1 VQLAAKTWKLSSSE
15 WRTQHVRIAVSP
27 SVDLRYGLVK
37 TARRVVPRGNFEAGP
52 KENQVGGGVWM
63 IEAKMN
69 PINGIPIRKAA
80 TVLSSTPTCSKKS
93 RLVEYFLASGLDGG
107 WSGFMAL

>member
-1 VQLAAKTWKLSSSE
+1 
-15 WRTQHVRIAVSP
+15 
-27 SVDLRYGLVK
+27 
-37 TARRVVPRGNFEAGP
+37 
-52 KENQVGGGVWM
+52 M

-80 TVLSSTPTCSKKS
+80 TVFSSTPICSKKS

>member
-1 VQLAAKTWKLSSSE
+1 
-15 WRTQHVRIAVSP
+15 
-27 SVDLRYGLVK
+27 
-37 TARRVVPRGNFEAGP
+37 
-52 KENQVGGGVWM
+52 M

-93 RLVEYFLASGLDGG
+93 RLVEYLLASGLDGG